1 MRRIF
6 AKNLHKIEAGLKAHP
21 NFKQLEEVTFE
32 LGRLDLLCI
41 DSKQRT
47 TIIELQLGSLDDGH
61 IGKACR
67 YFGWFAAKYDV
78 VRAILLFENATPGVL
93 EAYKKAV
100 PWLEL
105 RKYAFSAEMKLEPS
119 QLVQV

>member
-47 TIIELQLGSLDDGH
+47 TIIELPPAEDIDALEEDAQEEDLTEAVVEPQYEEDDSADAHEVAEQIALDEPDDEP
-61 IGKACR
+61 
-67 YFGWFAAKYDV
+67 AA
-78 VRAILLFENATPGVL
+78 T
-93 EAYKKAV
+93 
-100 PWLEL
+100 
-105 RKYAFSAEMKLEPS
+105 
-119 QLVQV
+119 